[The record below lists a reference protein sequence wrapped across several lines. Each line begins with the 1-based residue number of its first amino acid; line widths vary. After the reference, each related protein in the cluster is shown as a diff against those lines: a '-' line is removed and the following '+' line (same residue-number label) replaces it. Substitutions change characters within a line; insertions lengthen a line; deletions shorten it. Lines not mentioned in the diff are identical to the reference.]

1 MGFQILG
8 FRAQGAGSRVL
19 RFFVLV
25 VLLFFVEGFRV
36 GLFFQGPKGKKT
48 QDLGVR
54 KFHRWNQSPNKAVVG
69 PRGIIANCRSYP
81 IHSGRL

>member
-1 MGFQILG
+1 MQVVGFSDLS
-8 FRAQGAGSRVL
+8 FWL
-19 RFFVLV
+19 CFCFFL
-25 VLLFFVEGFRV
+25 EGFRV

-54 KFHRWNQSPNKAVVG
+54 KIHRWNQSPNKAVVG
-69 PRGIIANCRSYP
+69 PRGIIANCRFYP